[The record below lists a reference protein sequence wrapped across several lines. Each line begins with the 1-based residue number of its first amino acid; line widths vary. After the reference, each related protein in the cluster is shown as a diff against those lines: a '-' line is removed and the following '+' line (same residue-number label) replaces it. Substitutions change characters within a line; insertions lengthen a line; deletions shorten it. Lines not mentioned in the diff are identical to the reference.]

1 MNVKWFM
8 TVVCGA
14 AFRLEQLL
22 ESRLQRDGGAGDR
35 GHVRCWRDGVHED
48 PRAIDNRFTF
58 KPCIRDC
65 KSIYLVS
72 FTFLNTVVTF
82 QLPSNLSGRGTGEV
96 LKCKEK
102 ISLSDCQVTTSSS
115 LSAGTRA
122 CRCSGVSVPARGLSN
137 GTLLSACFVLP
148 MFDLDSSNT

>member
-1 MNVKWFM
+1 MNVRWFM

-14 AFRLEQLL
+14 AFRLQQLL
-22 ESRLQRDGGAGDR
+22 QSRLQRDGGAGDR
-35 GHVRCWRDGVHED
+35 GHVRCRRGGVRE
-48 PRAIDNRFTF
+48 DNRFTF
-58 KPCIRDC
+58 KPYIRDC
-65 KSIYLVS
+65 KSICLVS

-96 LKCKEK
+96 LQCKEK
-102 ISLSDCQVTTSSS
+102 IPLSDCQVNTSSS
-115 LSAGTRA
+115 LNAGTRA

-148 MFDLDSSNT
+148 VFDLDSSNT